1 MSMKKVLIV
10 EDHADIRKLLRMT
23 LEFDDFEIHEAP
35 DGACGLAMAR
45 EFAPDVVLMDV
56 MMPGALSGLDV
67 CRLIKA
73 DPHLQ
78 HTKVIML
85 SALGQAQDRLHG
97 QQAGADDYLVKPFRT
112 AEVLASIYR
121 LETAA

>member
-1 MSMKKVLIV
+1 MKKVLIV
-10 EDHADIRKLLRMT
+10 EDQADIRKLLRMA

-35 DGACGLAMAR
+35 DGARGLAIAR
-45 EFAPDVVLMDV
+45 ELRPDIVLMDV
-56 MMPGALSGLDV
+56 RMPGSLTGLDA

-73 DPHLQ
+73 DEALAHV
-78 HTKVIML
+78 KVVML

-97 QQAGADDYLVKPFRT
+97 EQAGADDYLVKPFRT

-121 LETAA
+121 LEAPT

>member
-1 MSMKKVLIV
+1 MKKVLIV

-23 LEFDDFEIHEAP
+23 LEFDDFEIQEAAE
-35 DGACGLAMAR
+35 GALGLEMAR
-45 EFAPDVVLMDV
+45 TFAPNVVLLDV
-56 MMPGALSGLDV
+56 MIPGAFSGLDV

-73 DPHLQ
+73 DPGLR
-78 HTKVIML
+78 HTKVIMV
-85 SALGQAQDRLHG
+85 SALGQAQDRLRG

-121 LETAA
+121 LEAAM